1 MSGEKVMSARLEIEA
16 LDKTGKAFTDIG
28 KKMIALQRLQKQ
40 ITQVSNFQ
48 GMEQRLGNTV
58 SGFDKMATSLER
70 FSQIQKRVNDNGF
83 AKIATDAERAGAA
96 TERAAQRMGVALD
109 KQKQRA
115 EALSQTMK
123 DLGHAAAIGAG
134 VATHFA
140 YEKGA
145 DLQHSVVSLRN
156 AGVPEADISRARDI
170 ATNTAKSVPAIPAAE
185 GLQIYQEARGSLQ
198 HPDEAF
204 ELLPMLTQ
212 AKSVLDAMGM
222 EGARMGDLVKAGELQ
237 GLTKDKSKF
246 EKFLNDQVR
255 VMAVLK
261 GTVTTNDIFEAA
273 KYSKLAGLGYN
284 DEFRNLILPSLIQEM
299 GGASAGT
306 GLSTLQ
312 KTLRGGLQN
321 KHLPVQ
327 IMKRL
332 GLLEDPNAIVKTKT
346 GEIKGYSGKLVGDD
360 LLGQNP
366 FEWFNTV
373 FKPAAS
379 AKGYKTQD
387 DQFRLINMLLGQ
399 KAGDVAAKFIS
410 QSEIFAQH
418 QRNYE
423 AAPDVATMVE
433 NNRKDPL
440 SSMTEMAGALSNF
453 TSVLASPAMDG
464 AAKALDSIAQSING
478 WAQSLAE
485 WQKANPDLAKGLAG
499 GALVAG
505 GAAGLYG
512 SSMLLGRLV
521 SIFTGSTSAL
531 NGSAVALTEAATA
544 LDAAALKLGGSSA
557 VNAATAGEGAAAG
570 ASTTGTAAAAGEVG
584 MVARGGGLFLAYA
597 AAIAALNYAFPD
609 TDIRKPPPAMYD
621 QGDNESNR
629 RTYQKRWG
637 DLTDNFYGTSPTG
650 ERGEGGWWRSQS
662 GFGPQPGS
670 GMADIKQALSG
681 NAQIQVEVK
690 PSPDFITRITNI
702 IKREMAAFTVTGPGS
717 AGKSEP

>member
-1 MSGEKVMSARLEIEA
+1 MSGERVMSARLEIEA

-48 GMEQRLGNTV
+48 GMEQRLGSAVT
-58 SGFDKMATSLER
+58 GFDKMANSLER
-70 FSQIQKRVNDNGF
+70 FSEVQKRVNDSGF

-96 TERAAQRMGVALD
+96 TERAAQRVGTALD

-115 EALSQTMK
+115 EALSQTLK
-123 DLGHAAAIGAG
+123 DLGHAAAVGAG

-145 DLQHSVVSLRN
+145 ELQHNVVSLRN
-156 AGVPEADISRARDI
+156 AGVPENDINRAREI
-170 ATNTAKSVPAIPAAE
+170 ATATAKTVPAIPVAE

-204 ELLPMLTQ
+204 ELLPMLSQ
-212 AKSVLDAMGM
+212 AKSVLEAMGM
-222 EGARMGDLVKAGELQ
+222 QDARMGDLVKAGELQ
-237 GLTKDKSKF
+237 GLTKNKDQF
-246 EKFLNDQVR
+246 QKFLNDQVR

-327 IMKRL
+327 ILKRL
-332 GLLEDPNAIVKTKT
+332 GLLEDPNAIVRTKT
-346 GEIKGYSGKLVGDD
+346 GEIKGYAGKLSGDE

-366 FEWFNTV
+366 FQWFNQV
-373 FKPAAS
+373 FKPAAE

-399 KAGDVAAKFIS
+399 KAGDVAAKFLS
-410 QSEIFAQH
+410 QSEIFEQH

-433 NNRKDPL
+433 NNRRDPL
-440 SSMTEMAGALSNF
+440 AAMTEMAGAFTNF
-453 TSVLASPAMDG
+453 ASVLTNPAMDR
-464 AAKALDSIAQSING
+464 AAKIMDSIAQSING
-478 WAQSLAE
+478 WAESVAAF
-485 WQKANPDLAKGLAG
+485 QKAHPELAKGLAG
-499 GALVAG
+499 GALVG
-505 GAAGLYG
+505 GTAAGIYG
-512 SSMLLGRLV
+512 SSMLIPRLL
-521 SIFTGSTSAL
+521 SIFTGSSSAL
-531 NGSAVALTEAATA
+531 NGSAAALTESAYA
-544 LDAAALKLGGSSA
+544 LDAAAARLGGSSA
-557 VNAATAGEGAAAG
+557 GNAATATESAAAG
-570 ASTTGTAAAAGEVG
+570 GAASSSGFTGLA
-584 MVARGGGLFLAYA
+584 ARGGIWFVVYA

-609 TDIRKPPPAMYD
+609 RDIRKPPPKMYD
-621 QGDNESNR
+621 QGDDASNIR
-629 RTYQKRWG
+629 SYRKRWG
-637 DLTDNFYGTSPTG
+637 DLADNYYGTSPTG
-650 ERGEGGWWRSQS
+650 EVAEGGMWRGYS
-662 GFGPQPGS
+662 GFGPQPGQS
-670 GMADIKQALSG
+670 AAEIKQALSG
-681 NAQIQVEVK
+681 NAHIQVEVK
-690 PSPDFITRITNI
+690 PSPDFIASIKNI
-702 IKREMAAFTVTGPGS
+702 IKHEMSAFTVSGPGS
-717 AGKSEP
+717 TGRSEP